1 MKKGLKKLMAVAL
14 ATTVLFGNLQTAL
27 ACTGIYIGKDVSV
40 DGTIMIGRSED
51 IGSGYTKKFLIHEGK
66 TYNNGEMF
74 TDAYG
79 FSMPYPKVTYTYS
92 ACEDSLE
99 YDEGER
105 PYGEVGMNENGVGI
119 TATVSASAHAEAK
132 EVDPLVD
139 TGICEISMTEVV
151 LMQAETAKDGIEKL
165 AKIIDEYGAGEGN
178 IIMVADANEAWYME
192 ILTGHQYAAMKL
204 PDDKMA
210 VFPNTFMMGAI
221 DVNSED
227 VIVSK
232 NLVSLAE
239 ENGFLVKEDGMIHV
253 AKTYGQML
261 SSEGNLY
268 RAWGGY
274 NKITGQ
280 LTPLTDDLEIDL
292 LQTPHKKMSVYD
304 VKEILAY
311 RYEDTNMNANAEGNE
326 SVRAIGTPNQAE
338 CHVLTFD
345 SDAPAAVAGVEWLA
359 MGTSEFG
366 IYLPF
371 YSAIM
376 TDTPDAFQ
384 EDSKYYSDD
393 SVYWAFRAVGA
404 LAALDREQYGE
415 GIANYYYAYQKGLME
430 AQEAIAPQMEALYKA
445 DPVAAAEK
453 ANALAE
459 AVTEETLAI
468 VKSIYNEL
476 MQYVAASEGKT
487 QKEPF
492 IPSVALDNVM
502 PTYSFDAK

>member
-1 MKKGLKKLMAVAL
+1 MKKGFQKLMAVAL
-14 ATTVLFGNLQTAL
+14 ASSMVLGSLQTAL

-40 DGTIMIGRSED
+40 DGTMMIGRSED
-51 IGSGYTKKFLIHEGK
+51 ISSGYTKKFLVHEGK

-92 ACEDSLE
+92 ACEDSSE

-105 PYGEVGMNENGVGI
+105 PYGEVGINEKGVGI
-119 TATVSASAHAEAK
+119 TATVSASAHTQAK
-132 EVDPLVD
+132 ELDPLVD

-151 LMQAETAKDGIEKL
+151 LMQADTAKDGVEKL

-178 IIMVADANEAWYME
+178 IIMIADANEAWYME

-210 VFPNTFMMGAI
+210 VIPNTFMMGAI
-221 DVNSED
+221 DVNSPD
-227 VIVSK
+227 VIVSD

-239 ENGFLVKEDGMIHV
+239 DNGFLVEEDGMIHV

-261 SSEGNLY
+261 SSAGNLY

-280 LTPLTDDLEIDL
+280 LIPLTEDLEIDL
-292 LQTPHKKMSVYD
+292 LQTPYKQMSVFD
-304 VKEILAY
+304 VKNILAY
-311 RYEDTNMNANAEGNE
+311 RYEDTLMNANAEGNE

-359 MGTSEFG
+359 MGTSEFS

-371 YSAIM
+371 YAGLM
-376 TDTPDAFQ
+376 TETPEAYQ
-384 EDSKYYSDD
+384 VDSKYYSEE
-393 SVYWAFRAVGA
+393 SAYWAFRAIGV

-415 GIANYYYAYQKGLME
+415 GISNYYYAYQKALME
-430 AQEAIAPQMEALYKA
+430 AQEEIAPKMIALYNE
-445 DPVAAAEK
+445 DPAAATAK
-453 ANALAE
+453 ANELAE
-459 AVTEETLAI
+459 ALTEETLVI

-476 MQYVAASEGKT
+476 MQYVAASEGKV
-487 QKEPF
+487 QKAPF
-492 IPSVALDNVM
+492 IPSVAMDSVF
-502 PTYSFDAK
+502 PTYSFDSK